1 MINRRDAIRTIIA
14 ATFSAAFNHGLPDPE
29 PDTDEQSSTSRSC
42 SGGRKFCDAGD
53 RNLAGKLY
61 HWLRA
66 YGWAESDAQDAAASF
81 RLYGIY
87 GAVESME
94 WADCAEN
101 CYSCE
106 MRECVM
112 QFLKDQE

>member
-29 PDTDEQSSTSRSC
+29 PDTDEQSSTSWA
-42 SGGRKFCDAGD
+42 SGGYEFCHTED

-61 HWLRA
+61 HWLRD

-106 MRECVM
+106 MRECVI